1 MDNAF
6 EIPLTYKG
14 KELNLPAR
22 LLVQGYV
29 YKIEVVIDETKVLYE
44 KDDEGQWRALIEG
57 DDVPHHKS
65 PDLALLQDIAT
76 TLDALF
82 A

>member
-1 MDNAF
+1 MENEF

-14 KELNLPAR
+14 KELALPAR

-29 YKIEVVIDETKVLYE
+29 YKIEVTIGETKVLYE
-44 KDDEGQWRALIEG
+44 KDDEGQWRALMEP
-57 DDVPHHKS
+57 DDQHLHHG
-65 PDLALLQDIAT
+65 PDVGLLQEIAG

-82 A
+82 G